1 MDRQQGRQL
10 AMLSEARR
18 TLAEARTLDDF
29 SSIREKAEA
38 VRYACKVAG
47 CAVELVNEAAEIKLR
62 AERAAGRMLAEMPK
76 QKPGVYKQIKRD
88 QLDPVCP
95 TIAELGVTKGS
106 ASRWRT
112 IANLDEV
119 VFERYIADAKE
130 SCREMTTAGVV
141 KLAKREAAATSVYPT
156 MHGQL
161 AVGHEIAT
169 SLSDLH
175 GRRFGCI
182 YADPPWQYGNQGTRA
197 ATDNHYQTMSVAELC
212 QMPIGDLAADDA
224 HLHLWTT
231 NAFLFDSKRVL
242 EAWGFEYRSCFV
254 WVKSQIGIGN
264 YWRVSH
270 EFLLLGVRASS
281 KMPVFR
287 DKNLKSWGEWP
298 RGRHSSKPDQMRDL
312 IERASPGPYLEL
324 FGRKSACGWTV
335 FGNQVERMLVA

>member
-1 MDRQQGRQL
+1 MDHKQGRQL
-10 AMLSEARR
+10 AKLSEARR
-18 TLAEARTLDDF
+18 ALAEARTLDDF
-29 SSIREKAEA
+29 SSIREQAEA

-47 CAVELVNEAAEIKLR
+47 CSVELVNEAVEIKLR
-62 AERAAGRMLAEMPK
+62 AERAAGTLLAAMPK
-76 QKPGVYKQIKRD
+76 QKPGEYQRKQRD
-88 QLDPVCP
+88 QADPVAP
-95 TIAELGVTKGS
+95 TLADLGVEKGA
-106 ASRWRT
+106 ASRWRSV
-112 IANLDEV
+112 AGLDEV

-130 SCREMTTAGVV
+130 SGREMTTAGVV
-141 KLAKREAAATSVYPT
+141 KLAKREAAATVLYPAT
-156 MHGQL
+156 HGQL

-169 SLSDLH
+169 NLSDLQ
-175 GRRFGCI
+175 GRQFGCI

-197 ATDNHYQTMSVAELC
+197 ATDNHYQTMSVADLC
-212 QMPIGDLAADDA
+212 KMPIGDLAADDA

-231 NAFLFDSKRVL
+231 NAFLFDSKQVL

-270 EFLLLGVRASS
+270 EFLVLGVRANGR
-281 KMPVFR
+281 MPVFR
-287 DKNLKSWGEWP
+287 DNNLKSWGEWP